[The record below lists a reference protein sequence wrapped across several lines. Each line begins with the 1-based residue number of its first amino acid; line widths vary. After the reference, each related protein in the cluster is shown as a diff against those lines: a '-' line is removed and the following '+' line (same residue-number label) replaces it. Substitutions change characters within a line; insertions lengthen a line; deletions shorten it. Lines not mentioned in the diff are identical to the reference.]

1 MSHDELLEAGFKYFG
16 NISRTII
23 ENGDALYQ
31 MRIRDELGTRYFI
44 NIIFYNFRQYGQDYD
59 GWSLSLSYNDGFADD
74 DLDSTIRVVHSLKIE
89 DTPQYAIDFADKC
102 WHRLKPKHYEL
113 NDAQA

>member
-1 MSHDELLEAGFKYFG
+1 MSHDELLEAGFRYFPTGPFSYSKY
-16 NISRTII
+16 T
-23 ENGDALYQ
+23 ALYQ
-31 MRIRDELGTRYFI
+31 MRICDDIGTRYFV
-44 NIIFYNFRQYGQDYD
+44 NIEFYNFRQYGQDYD

-74 DLDSTIRVVHSLKIE
+74 DRDSTIRVIHSLKIE
-89 DTPQYAIDFADKC
+89 DCPQYAIDFADKC